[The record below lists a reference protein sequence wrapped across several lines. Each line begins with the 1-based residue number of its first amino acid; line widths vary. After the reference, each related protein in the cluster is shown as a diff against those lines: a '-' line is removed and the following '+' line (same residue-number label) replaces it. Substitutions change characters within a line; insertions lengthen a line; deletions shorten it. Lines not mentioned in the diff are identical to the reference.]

1 MTSSLFTP
9 LTLPNGVI
17 VQNRLCKAAM
27 EENMAEAG
35 QVPGTALVN
44 LYTAWSNEAAAS
56 DAGPG
61 IILSGNVMVDPTAMT
76 GPGGV
81 VLEAGTLDDPTTRE
95 QFGTWAKAGQAGGS
109 KFVMQISHPGRQVF
123 ANMGVEPVSASV
135 TKVKLDGA
143 AAKMFTQSRA
153 LTEDEIRGLIRRF
166 AETALAAQAAGFD
179 GVQIHAAHGYLVAQ
193 FLSPLTNLR
202 EDDWGGP
209 LENRARF
216 LLEIVRAIRDRVNA
230 DFIVGVKLNSAD
242 FQKGGFDIADSEQVV
257 DWLNS
262 ETVDFV
268 EISGGSYE
276 SSAMMG
282 NSEDG
287 RVESSTEKRELF
299 FFDFAKRISKTA
311 NMPLMVTGGVTK
323 RKTAENA
330 LNEAGVD
337 MVGIGRALA
346 YNPKLIAD
354 WQAGESL
361 EVTIGRA
368 DWKNKAMGSL
378 AGMAMTKQQLYR
390 LGDGLPI
397 KRKQSP
403 LLALIGQ
410 QVKTGKLTKRYKA
423 WLEAK
428 TEAH

>member
-1 MTSSLFTP
+1 MPSPLFTP
-9 LTLPNGVI
+9 LTLPNGVS

-35 QVPGTALVN
+35 QVPGRALIK
-44 LYTAWSNEAAAS
+44 LYETWSNEAAAS

-61 IILSGNVMVDPTAMT
+61 LILSGNVMVDPSAMT

-81 VLEAGTLDDPTTRE
+81 ILEADTLENPKTRTE
-95 QFGTWAKAGQAGGS
+95 FEAWAKAGQTGGS

-123 ANMGVEPVSASV
+123 ANMGVEPVSASA
-135 TKVKLDGA
+135 TKVTLAGSAD
-143 AAKMFTQSRA
+143 KMFSPARE
-153 LTEDEIRGLIRRF
+153 LTEDEIRGIIRRF

-179 GVQIHAAHGYLVAQ
+179 GVQVHGAHGYLVAQ

-202 EDDWGGP
+202 EDEWGGS
-209 LENRARF
+209 LENRAKF
-216 LLEIVRAIRDRVNA
+216 LLEIIRAIRDRVTSN
-230 DFIVGVKLNSAD
+230 FIVGVKLNSAD

-257 DWLNS
+257 DWLNVES
-262 ETVDFV
+262 VDFV

-287 RVESSTEKRELF
+287 RVESSTKKRELF
-299 FFDFAKRISKTA
+299 FFDFAKRISETA
-311 NMPLMVTGGVTK
+311 KMPLMVTGGVTK
-323 RKTAENA
+323 RETAENA

-337 MVGIGRALA
+337 MIGIGRAFA
-346 YNPKLIAD
+346 YSPHLVENWKEN
-354 WQAGESL
+354 QSL
-361 EVTIGRA
+361 QIEIEHAR
-368 DWKNKAMGSL
+368 WKNKAMGSL

-390 LGDGLPI
+390 LGDGIPI

-403 LLALIGQ
+403 LLALLGQ
-410 QVKTGKLTKRYKA
+410 QIKTGKLTKRYRA
-423 WLEAK
+423 WLTAK
-428 TEAH
+428 D

>member
-1 MTSSLFTP
+1 MTSPLFTP
-9 LTLPNGVI
+9 LTLPNGVS

-35 QVPGTALVN
+35 QVPGQALIN
-44 LYTAWSNEAAAS
+44 LYEAWSNAAAAS

-81 VLEAGTLDDPTTRE
+81 VLEADTLNDPKLRE
-95 QFGTWAKAGQAGGS
+95 KFERWAKTGQAGGS
-109 KFVMQISHPGRQVF
+109 KFVMQISHPGRQIF
-123 ANMGVEPVSASV
+123 ANMGVEPVSASA
-135 TKVKLDGA
+135 TKVNLDGA
-143 AAKMFTQSRA
+143 AAKMFTQARA

-166 AETALAAQAAGFD
+166 AETALAAQGAGFD
-179 GVQIHAAHGYLVAQ
+179 GVQVHGAHGYLVAQ

-202 EDDWGGP
+202 EDKWGGS

-216 LLEIVRAIRDRVNA
+216 LLEIIRAIRDRVNP

-257 DWLNS
+257 AWLNA
-262 ETVDFV
+262 EAVDFV

-299 FFDFAKRISKTA
+299 FFDFAKRISATA
-311 NMPLMVTGGVTK
+311 QMPLMVTGGVTK
-323 RKTAENA
+323 RETAETA

-337 MVGIGRALA
+337 MVGIGRAFA

-354 WQAGESL
+354 WKTDASL
-361 EVTIGRA
+361 SIQIGRA
-368 DWKNKAMGSL
+368 KWKDKALGSL

-397 KRKQSP
+397 KRKQVP
-403 LLALIGQ
+403 IFALIGQ
-410 QVKTGKLTKRYKA
+410 QVKTAKLTKRYKA
-423 WLEAK
+423 WLE
-428 TEAH
+428 TQV